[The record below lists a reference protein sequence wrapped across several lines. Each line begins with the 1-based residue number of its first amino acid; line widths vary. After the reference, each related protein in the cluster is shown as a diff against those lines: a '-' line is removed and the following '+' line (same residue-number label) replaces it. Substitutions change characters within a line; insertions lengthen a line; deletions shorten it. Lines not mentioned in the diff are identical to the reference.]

1 MLPGVYLA
9 NKKNGT
15 IYYRSNI
22 NFSNKHIS
30 LGSFSTEEDAHAAY
44 LEASALLSDFSIDL
58 TNYLSHFSL
67 LSHDKAIVLLNF
79 RDNHLYFKNPIYL
92 RKGYF
97 SYYLSANLE
106 LKFDID
112 DLFYYASHKI
122 QRRQGHLFVNDYG
135 MQYSILSRY
144 GIRPYAVAN
153 RDYQFANG
161 DDTDFRYSNLIIVNH
176 YHGVFQYQKKGII
189 KYRAIIHI
197 NGNFIIGTYSSE
209 EKAAIAYN
217 KAVDFA
223 KNAGINRNFP
233 ENYIDTLSPKDY
245 ADIYTKI
252 KVSKRYLDYLKTA
265 IISLS

>member
-9 NKKNGT
+9 KQKNGT

-44 LEASALLSDFSIDL
+44 LEASVLLADTSIDL
-58 TNYLSHFSL
+58 TNYLSRFSL
-67 LSHDKAIVLLNF
+67 LSHDKVIVLLNF

-97 SYYLSANLE
+97 SYYLSASLE

-161 DDTDFRYSNLIIVNH
+161 DDTDFRYSNLVIINH
-176 YHGVFQYQKKGII
+176 YHGVFEYLKNGII
-189 KYRAIIHI
+189 SATISQNVPQQMENAFEMLVRYLI
-197 NGNFIIGTYSSE
+197 NG
-209 EKAAIAYN
+209 EKPR
-217 KAVDFA
+217 KTV
-223 KNAGINRNFP
+223 
-233 ENYIDTLSPKDY
+233 
-245 ADIYTKI
+245 YTD
-252 KVSKRYLDYLKTA
+252 VQLVLK
-265 IISLS
+265 SNMHLVE

>member
-79 RDNHLYFKNPIYL
+79 RDNHRYFKNPIYL

-97 SYYLSANLE
+97 
-106 LKFDID
+106 
-112 DLFYYASHKI
+112 
-122 QRRQGHLFVNDYG
+122 R
-135 MQYSILSRY
+135 
-144 GIRPYAVAN
+144 
-153 RDYQFANG
+153 
-161 DDTDFRYSNLIIVNH
+161 
-176 YHGVFQYQKKGII
+176 
-189 KYRAIIHI
+189 
-197 NGNFIIGTYSSE
+197 
-209 EKAAIAYN
+209 
-217 KAVDFA
+217 
-223 KNAGINRNFP
+223 
-233 ENYIDTLSPKDY
+233 
-245 ADIYTKI
+245 
-252 KVSKRYLDYLKTA
+252 
-265 IISLS
+265 